1 MTSVTFL
8 FGPGLPIL
16 FPIALFGLIVQYT
29 LNRVQLAYLKNRP
42 PVYDDSINTQVIVEL
57 RYAPLLYVIVGAWFY
72 SNQQTFRNSVSPLY
86 ENSLFM
92 KSNHEIS
99 DLWSQLT
106 PGTVFFL
113 YLLLMIVLLLKRIVS
128 KCNPE
133 HSSIRKKIE
142 KFEVMKNLANFY
154 SSLKSSHRI
163 SLIKEEV
170 SDYCRLGIGKLSK
183 ESLTQLVLNP
193 KADYRQRL
201 DGDCSYSILMKP
213 QFEEF
218 SYLPT
223 QYKKNPYLRQ
233 CNLDIVS
240 AAINLA
246 YLDPQEARSMQ
257 FTTEYFFTRRQQLE
271 DGNFELDQ

>member
-1 MTSVTFL
+1 M
-8 FGPGLPIL
+8 
-16 FPIALFGLIVQYT
+16 Q
-29 LNRVQLAYLKNRP
+29 
-42 PVYDDSINTQVIVEL
+42 
-57 RYAPLLYVIVGAWFY
+57 
-72 SNQQTFRNSVSPLY
+72 
-86 ENSLFM
+86 
-92 KSNHEIS
+92 SNHKIS
-99 DLWSQLT
+99 DLWNQLT

-113 YLLLMIVLLLKRIVS
+113 YLLLMIVLILKRIVS

-133 HSSIRKKIE
+133 YSSIRKKIE
-142 KFEVMKNLANFY
+142 KFEVRKNLANFY

-170 SDYCRLGIGKLSK
+170 SDYCRLGIGKLST

-193 KADYRQRL
+193 KADHRKRL